1 MCFTPAKYFEFP
13 RVYILV
19 RRFGVLTAVFH
30 DRVQLGHICFL
41 PCHYRHQKLLKE
53 TFINQGLFCG
63 SPKVLFIHTKLQT
76 KHVVK
81 WLRILQRLSSFPQ
94 NIIIYSSQR
103 TRVMRLTASICRI
116 ARPGINYFCLCL
128 FQKPNY
134 TLKFTLAGHTKAVSS
149 VKFSPNGEWLASSC
163 KCELDP
169 QLYICR

>member
-1 MCFTPAKYFEFP
+1 VSRQFSVWTKTQVTKNIRYVSSTRPSCYHIRDIGSHILPLNLRYTPEVYTECCHMCFTPAKYFEFP

-94 NIIIYSSQR
+94 NIIIYSS
-103 TRVMRLTASICRI
+103 
-116 ARPGINYFCLCL
+116 
-128 FQKPNY
+128 
-134 TLKFTLAGHTKAVSS
+134 
-149 VKFSPNGEWLASSC
+149 
-163 KCELDP
+163 
-169 QLYICR
+169 